1 MLTGLGGHASDDLCS
16 GSDSFRFEIWE
27 GAGVGT
33 APERGCRPVVKI
45 MPQTK
50 STPAKET
57 LGPIICFPVKTK

>member
-1 MLTGLGGHASDDLCS
+1 MTGLGGRASDDLWR
-16 GSDSFRFEIWE
+16 GSASFMFENRE

-33 APERGCRPVVKI
+33 ASERGCRPVVKI

-50 STPAKET
+50 STHAKET